1 MNSTEI
7 NCCLLKSKTEIRK
20 FILSLPKYTDLI
32 HQIRLAYKNMLDY
45 EQLKV
50 FWMNSSKEMIYIKTD
65 QDLLEAIEETK
76 KYLPFIFNIYIDTN
90 SAEDFMPDIFY
101 I

>member
-7 NCCLLKSKTEIRK
+7 NCYLFKSKTEIRR
-20 FILSLPKYTDLI
+20 FVLSLPKYTNLI

-45 EQLKV
+45 EQIKV
-50 FWMNSSKEMIYIKTD
+50 LWMNSSKEMIHIKND
-65 QDLLEAIEETK
+65 QDLNEAIK
-76 KYLPFIFNIYIDTN
+76 QVKAPFIFNIYIDTN